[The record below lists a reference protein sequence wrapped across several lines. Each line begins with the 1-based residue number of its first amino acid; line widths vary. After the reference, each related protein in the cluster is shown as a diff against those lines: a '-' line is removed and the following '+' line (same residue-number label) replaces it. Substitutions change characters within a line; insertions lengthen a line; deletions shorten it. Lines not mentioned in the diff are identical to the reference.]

1 MLWHFFSHIYTH
13 KSFDFEQK
21 LMQHATT
28 ELLILNVSIMY
39 IVTPLPLD
47 WDLNNTAPLMVSEVR
62 RTEVADVVGA
72 VNISPWGMEMDAV
85 SMPTRK

>member
-1 MLWHFFSHIYTH
+1 
-13 KSFDFEQK
+13 
-21 LMQHATT
+21 MQHATT

-62 RTEVADVVGA
+62 RREVADVVGA
-72 VNISPWGMEMDAV
+72 VYFSLGAWRWM
-85 SMPTRK
+85 

>member
-1 MLWHFFSHIYTH
+1 
-13 KSFDFEQK
+13 
-21 LMQHATT
+21 MQHATT

-62 RTEVADVVGA
+62 RTEVADVVVQLIFLPG
-72 VNISPWGMEMDAV
+72 GMEMDAV

>member
-1 MLWHFFSHIYTH
+1 
-13 KSFDFEQK
+13 
-21 LMQHATT
+21 MQHATT

-62 RTEVADVVGA
+62 RREVADVVGA

>member
-1 MLWHFFSHIYTH
+1 
-13 KSFDFEQK
+13 
-21 LMQHATT
+21 MQHATT